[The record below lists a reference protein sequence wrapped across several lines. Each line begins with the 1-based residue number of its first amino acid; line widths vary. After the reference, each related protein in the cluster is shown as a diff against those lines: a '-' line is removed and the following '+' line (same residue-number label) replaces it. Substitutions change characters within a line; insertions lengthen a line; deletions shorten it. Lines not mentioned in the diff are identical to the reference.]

1 MMSAS
6 PATPSSADAKALAL
20 LDERR
25 ALTQQVETLDKKLI
39 KMRGTKDKMTA
50 AKDQIRVIDDK
61 LDDLTTQPLS
71 RETLQRLYTDQNPKG
86 DADVITL
93 KVGRALK
100 TQAAF
105 QALPDLSASVTRTS
119 ATGSRIMPTE
129 TSGYFPAK
137 NKEGGTVVLYRGWHG
152 AREQGSIL
160 NFLSQLEQ
168 ENPKARA
175 MLPKIYGKMQIDG
188 RVYLVME
195 NLMAK
200 GNIKATDWTSGVT
213 KEKFLEQHGDVL
225 TPAFRDFVD
234 KNGINLGRTTLEA
247 DYLFMQPDGVIR
259 MGIPFR
265 ALDFVLEGA
274 PQMFRM
280 TTPSKTTSAPA
291 TEVLAEGPTTGHEG
305 MVHDGGKEAA
315 RGQGGGSST

>member
-1 MMSAS
+1 MMSTS

-50 AKDQIRVIDDK
+50 AKDHIRVIDDK

-71 RETLQRLYTDQNPKG
+71 RETLQRLYTDQNPKS
-86 DADVITL
+86 DADLITL
-93 KVGRALK
+93 KVDRALK

-105 QALPDLSASVTRTS
+105 QVLPDLSASVSRTS
-119 ATGSRIMPTE
+119 AAGSRISPTE
-129 TSGYFPAK
+129 TSGYFPAQ
-137 NKEGGTVVLYRGWHG
+137 NKEGKSVVLYRGWYG
-152 AREQGSIL
+152 AMEQGSIL
-160 NFLSQLEQ
+160 NFLSQLEK

-175 MLPKIYGKMQIDG
+175 MLPQIYGKMQIDG

-225 TPAFRDFVD
+225 TPEFRDFVD
-234 KNGINLGRTTLEA
+234 KHGLNLGRTTLEN

-259 MGIPFR
+259 MGVPFR
-265 ALDFVLEGA
+265 ALSFVAEGA
-274 PQMFRM
+274 PKMFRM
-280 TTPSKTTSAPA
+280 TTPPKTTSAPA
-291 TEVLAEGPTTGHEG
+291 TQVVADGPDTGHEG
-305 MVHDGGKEAA
+305 MVRDGSKGAA
-315 RGQGGGSST
+315 RGQSGGGSS